1 MRAVAR
7 RAGSTYQAPDH
18 YFADRDSILAA
29 LVAEGFGELAQLLR
43 QASDLAPTSGV
54 RAALIPSGLADVAFA
69 LVQHG
74 VFRIMFRPDACN
86 SARFPDVIAA
96 GARSRSELDR
106 LNAIVHGDRA
116 QPSRA
121 TLRWARV
128 HGQPCLLVDGPLAAA
143 FEPEPQRQRHQPV
156 PAGQRHQK
164 ADHEARIPADRT
176 QQRRQLPAEQADADG
191 RIAPALE
198 LAQPFDDGED
208 GHRKC
213 HELFDGVP
221 RISTLLKDRLHALCR
236 LAVRGEC
243 FRADIRPG
251 LRLDTQ
257 DRCEL
262 ALLRQVTGLRMHQR
276 LGELRDGKYASMLRV
291 VRALSDEVRVLE
303 HDRRTGKEGERKR
316 RKERKE

>member
-7 RAGSTYQAPDH
+7 RAGSTHQAPDH

-69 LVQHG
+69 LAQPG
-74 VFRIMFRPDACN
+74 VFWIMFRPDACN

-116 QPSRA
+116 RPSRA

-143 FEPEPQRQRHQPV
+143 FETEPQRRRHAEEV
-156 PAGQRHQK
+156 TNEL
-164 ADHEARIPADRT
+164 ADLIVGSHEARISRPRRPAGARS
-176 QQRRQLPAEQADADG
+176 R
-191 RIAPALE
+191 
-198 LAQPFDDGED
+198 
-208 GHRKC
+208 
-213 HELFDGVP
+213 
-221 RISTLLKDRLHALCR
+221 
-236 LAVRGEC
+236 
-243 FRADIRPG
+243 
-251 LRLDTQ
+251 
-257 DRCEL
+257 
-262 ALLRQVTGLRMHQR
+262 
-276 LGELRDGKYASMLRV
+276 
-291 VRALSDEVRVLE
+291 
-303 HDRRTGKEGERKR
+303 
-316 RKERKE
+316 